1 MVAGPQRDPETLRR
15 RRRWR
20 RQVVGWAELGRVSIL
35 RSEGSDHL
43 YCSGQAARRKS
54 SSGRAIINN

>member
-1 MVAGPQRDPETLRR
+1 MVAGPQRDPETQRR
-15 RRRWR
+15 RRR
-20 RQVVGWAELGRVSIL
+20 RQVAGWAELGRVSIL

>member
-15 RRRWR
+15 RR
-20 RQVVGWAELGRVSIL
+20 QVAGWAELGRVSIL

-43 YCSGQAARRKS
+43 YCCGQAARRKS